1 MDWLTTMVMTLLR
14 YAEPL
19 LPARERTWARA
30 LRIEAGEVPAG
41 WDRLAWLAGGARFT
55 VREAALNWFGGP
67 AVFAA
72 AAAGTAW
79 IVWPGPPGDPAVIS
93 TGST

>member
-1 MDWLTTMVMTLLR
+1 VDWLTTMVMTLLR

-41 WDRLAWLAGGARFT
+41 WDRLA
-55 VREAALNWFGGP
+55 
-67 AVFAA
+67 
-72 AAAGTAW
+72 
-79 IVWPGPPGDPAVIS
+79 
-93 TGST
+93 